1 MEESPFVC
9 HVFNT
14 IRTRRSVRAYAPI
27 PVEDWKLDMI
37 LEAARLAPSST
48 NSQPWRIIVVKDE
61 EKRAILAKA
70 TPNNIRQHPW
80 LLQSPIVLIL
90 CASKSAVQKIFQ
102 VVGKNYHLVDMGI
115 VGDHICLTAAELD
128 LGTCWIGWCDKSKI
142 KKAFHIPF
150 MWDVVCLI
158 ALGYPL
164 GTTQEQIAKK
174 EISPIQI
181 LPQTPGE
188 LGIGAIPARERFIH
202 EKIVFFETAR
212 S

>member
-1 MEESPFVC
+1 MEDSASVC
-9 HVFNT
+9 HVFST
-14 IRTRRSVRAYAPI
+14 IRNRRSVRAYAPN

-61 EKRAILAKA
+61 QNRGILAKA
-70 TPNNIRQHPW
+70 TPNKIRQHPW
-80 LLQSPIVLIL
+80 ILQSPIVLIL
-90 CASKSAVQKIFQ
+90 CASKSTVQKIFQ

-115 VGDHICLTAAELD
+115 VGDHICLTAAELG
-128 LGTCWIGWCDKSKI
+128 LGTCWIGWCDKPKI

-150 MWDVVCLI
+150 MWEVVCLI
-158 ALGYPL
+158 SLGYPL
-164 GTTQEQIAKK
+164 NTTQDQPLRKQIPPT
-174 EISPIQI
+174 EFSR
-181 LPQTPGE
+181 QTPGE
-188 LGIGAIPARERFIH
+188 PGIGQIPARERFIR